1 MKFGVVRMNLE
12 LVSPLQIGSGAL
24 DPLLDAPVFRDAFG
38 DYRIPGSSLAG
49 AVRAFAQNTAL
60 DSLFGQGG
68 QTSDASAVEFSDGFL
83 VDWDGDTFLR
93 KRLRCES
100 PAMPRVLEVQD
111 RVRIDHTSGTAA
123 IGGKFDAEIVPQG
136 LRFRVEIACVD
147 RGRTDESLNIPEVLG
162 SILDWF
168 KTGSIRLGA
177 GVTNGLGVVC
187 PVAGTV
193 SHAVYDLA
201 TPEGLIAARVMPS
214 AITESLG
221 ESGDISE
228 TVVMPNTKTAS
239 VIDGVLQITFRVDG
253 PILVGGSQRPRPSGN
268 ESATADLLFGHALVA
283 DYANKEFVSRP
294 WIPGSSVKGVL
305 RHRVHHVLEAVGRE
319 DAERCVDEWFGSVGD
334 HGASASHV
342 SVRGH
347 VLDDEKPTIVQH
359 VAIDRLTGGSLQGA
373 LYSEAPIWKD
383 GLRVDVT
390 FELNCL
396 PVDGAVALAH
406 AVLDMG
412 TGSLPIGGGGNRG
425 NGRLVFSTEGDSMKA
440 FYGRAV
446 QFDIVHDG
454 QRYKHTDAPVDLQ
467 GLRLLFDNVNLDG
480 TGRHPSLQGERS

>member
-1 MKFGVVRMNLE
+1 VKFGFVRMTLE
-12 LVSPLQIGSGAL
+12 LVSPLQIGSGAI
-24 DPLLDAPVFRDAFG
+24 DPLLDAPVVRDAFG

-49 AVRAFAQNTAL
+49 AVRAFARNSAL
-60 DSLFGQGG
+60 DTLFGEGG
-68 QTSDASAVEFSDGFL
+68 QTSDASALEFSDGFL
-83 VDWDGDTFLR
+83 VDWDGDTLLS
-93 KRLRCES
+93 KRLRGQS

-147 RGRTDESLNIPEVLG
+147 RGRADDSLNISEVLG
-162 SILDWF
+162 SILAWF
-168 KTGSIRLGA
+168 KAGSIRLGA

-201 TPEGLIAARVMPS
+201 TPDGLSDARVMPS
-214 AITESLG
+214 AITESLRD
-221 ESGDISE
+221 SSDISE
-228 TVVMPNTKTAS
+228 TVVIPSKRTTRG
-239 VIDGVLQITFRVDG
+239 IDGVLRITFQVDG
-253 PILVGGSQRPRPSGN
+253 PILVGGSQRPRPSRN
-268 ESATADLLFGHALVA
+268 ESTTADLLFGHALVA
-283 DYANKEFVSRP
+283 DYASKEFVSRP

-305 RHRVHHVLEAVGRE
+305 RHRVHHVLQAVGRE
-319 DAERCVDEWFGSVGD
+319 DVERCVDEWFGSVGD
-334 HGASASHV
+334 HGATASHV

-347 VLDDEKPTIVQH
+347 VLDDEKPVLVQH
-359 VAIDRLTGGSLQGA
+359 VAIDRLTGGSLKGA

-390 FELNCL
+390 LELNCL

-412 TGSLPIGGGGNRG
+412 MGTLPIGGGGNRG
-425 NGRLVFSTEGDSMKA
+425 NGRLVFATEGDSTKA

-446 QFDIVHDG
+446 RFDIVHDG
-454 QRYKHTDAPVDLQ
+454 QRYKHTDAPANLQ
-467 GLRLLFDNVNLDG
+467 RLTLLFDNVNLG
-480 TGRHPSLQGERS
+480 GAGPHS